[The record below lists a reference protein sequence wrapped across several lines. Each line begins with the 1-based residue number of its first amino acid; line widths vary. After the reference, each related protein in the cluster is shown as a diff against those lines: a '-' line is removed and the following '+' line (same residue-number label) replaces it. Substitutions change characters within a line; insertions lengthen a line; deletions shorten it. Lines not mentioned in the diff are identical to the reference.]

1 MMPFWGLLRRK
12 QRTTAARAPLSPAQA
27 QSEPPSEQE
36 RVARLQ
42 RRYLEDVPYLLPK
55 DEAEIDRLNF
65 QHYALMS
72 VQKVH
77 IVVPLENYPQAILD
91 VGCGTG
97 LWAREVGH
105 RFPSCRVVGV
115 DVEPPERLPT
125 TPVNVQFLYSDVL
138 KGLPFDDN
146 SFDLVHQRLLISAI
160 PVRSWP
166 AVVRELVRVTRPGG
180 WLQLTETGGYYH
192 RPGPLSLR
200 VSALLDRAFER
211 WGFDPY
217 IAEHLPMYLQQ
228 AGVVEVEKY
237 VYSVVLGEGGGQGG
251 RLLQKDLLALLHAL
265 SERMA
270 SLIAREEWQRM
281 LEALPA
287 EWAAS
292 QTAFQFHVTVGRKPP
307 AS

>member
-1 MMPFWGLLRRK
+1 MMPFWGLLRRRRSPTA
-12 QRTTAARAPLSPAQA
+12 RTAVPAPQPGLAGQERAPRF
-27 QSEPPSEQE
+27 E
-36 RVARLQ
+36 

-77 IVVPLENYPQAILD
+77 IVAPLGSYPQAILD

-97 LWAREVGH
+97 LWAREVGQ
-105 RFPSCRVVGV
+105 RFPACRVVGV

-160 PVRSWP
+160 PARAWP
-166 AVVRELVRVTRPGG
+166 TVVRELVRVTRPGG

-200 VSALLDRAFER
+200 VSGLLDRAFER

-228 AGVVEVEKY
+228 AGAVEVEKY

-287 EWAAS
+287 EWAAY
-292 QTAFQFHVTVGRKPP
+292 QTAFQFHVTVGRKPGVLQ
-307 AS
+307 AAR

>member
-1 MMPFWGLLRRK
+1 MPLWGLLRRK
-12 QRTTAARAPLSPAQA
+12 QRTLSARAPLSPAPA
-27 QSEPPSEQE
+27 QSESPPEQE
-36 RVARLQ
+36 HAVRFQ

-77 IVVPLENYPQAILD
+77 IVAPLEGSPQAILD

-105 RFPSCRVVGV
+105 RIPNCRVVGV
-115 DVEPPERLPT
+115 DIEPPERLPT
-125 TPVNVQFLYSDVL
+125 TPINVQFLASDVL

-160 PVRSWP
+160 PVHSWP

-200 VSALLDRAFER
+200 VSGLLDRAFER

-228 AGVVEVEKY
+228 AGVHEVETY

-270 SLIAREEWQRM
+270 SLIAREEWQHM

-287 EWAAS
+287 EWAAH
-292 QTAFQFHVTVGRKPP
+292 QTAFQFHVTVGRKPA